1 MEREWKRMKREI
13 RLANQVPSND
23 AEANVFRADL
33 QAGVRTVVEHCR
45 AARRRKRENT
55 PQVDTSDG
63 RLFEGARFTDQLPLA
78 NYENVLHLV
87 PRLVNIVS
95 LAEAVPMPGSG
106 VKLPLDLHAIGSRCS
121 NAYYAPKRFAAVQL
135 AFSNP
140 RCRVLVFHTG
150 RLVGT
155 GARPHARAPAR
166 PRARAP
172 TLGPLDAGCSGPMAA
187 RLAILKAARQLAVE
201 AGVHVVLRKFAVI
214 NQVGAVSI
222 DAKLDCEAFA
232 STHSATSHYDRASF
246 VGLAWRPGGEPICC
260 EIYGTGRANL
270 PGSTRQ
276 RDLLVSFARMA
287 SELLRHSSKPEVRA
301 LLKAHLKECHRPRAV
316 QRDDAPVQAAS
327 HSTVAQK
334 RARDPPSAS
343 ASGSLHDL
351 FGEEDGWLMPALS
364 AVPLLGAAAGAPSG
378 KRAPSADVDDELL
391 ANAGYSLG

>member
-155 GARPHARAPAR
+155 GARPRARAPAR
-166 PRARAP
+166 PRAHAWPARRRLQRPDGRAP
-172 TLGPLDAGCSGPMAA
+172 GD
-187 RLAILKAARQLAVE
+187 
-201 AGVHVVLRKFAVI
+201 
-214 NQVGAVSI
+214 
-222 DAKLDCEAFA
+222 
-232 STHSATSHYDRASF
+232 
-246 VGLAWRPGGEPICC
+246 
-260 EIYGTGRANL
+260 
-270 PGSTRQ
+270 
-276 RDLLVSFARMA
+276 
-287 SELLRHSSKPEVRA
+287 PE
-301 LLKAHLKECHRPRAV
+301 
-316 QRDDAPVQAAS
+316 
-327 HSTVAQK
+327 
-334 RARDPPSAS
+334 
-343 ASGSLHDL
+343 G
-351 FGEEDGWLMPALS
+351 
-364 AVPLLGAAAGAPSG
+364 GAP
-378 KRAPSADVDDELL
+378 
-391 ANAGYSLG
+391 AGR